1 MRIILLFLLVLV
13 SGLLLQGA
21 MAWFVVRKWR

>member
-13 SGLLLQGA
+13 SGLLLLGM
-21 MAWFVVRKWR
+21 MAWSVARKWR